1 MTILTIITNAN
12 DHTVYFKE
20 PIKNFQYIKLVS
32 CSLYNSWINL
42 KEKDKISLID
52 EDQVEKYSEEIPPGH
67 HTPESM
73 LYFLKDLRYFAK
85 IKSPQGL
92 LFLPNTKN
100 QYLIKITPNLL
111 ELFDVNPRFG
121 ADLMIKKFKTSH
133 NYFIHCDL
141 MNKTEN
147 LLNGKPSNLLAK
159 FSIRGK
165 PYEKIDYISPSH
177 EVIRHATSRDNYLHS
192 LAISVKDENGNLFDF
207 EGFPLEFEIEI
218 K

>member
-1 MTILTIITNAN
+1 MFCQSQNL
-12 DHTVYFKE
+12 
-20 PIKNFQYIKLVS
+20 QKLFYVV
-32 CSLYNSWINL
+32 NP
-42 KEKDKISLID
+42 KIS
-52 EDQVEKYSEEIPPGH
+52 
-67 HTPESM
+67 
-73 LYFLKDLRYFAK
+73 
-85 IKSPQGL
+85 
-92 LFLPNTKN
+92 
-100 QYLIKITPNLL
+100 
-111 ELFDVNPRFG
+111 
-121 ADLMIKKFKTSH
+121 ADLVIKKFKTPHS
-133 NYFIHCDL
+133 YFIHCDL

-177 EVIRHATSRDNYLHS
+177 EVFRDATSRDNYLHS